1 MTETKKENEREI
13 VLAILIEVLEKNQ
26 FSHIVIRQA
35 LDKYS
40 YLSQKERSFI
50 ARLSRGCVER
60 KIELDAI
67 IDKAILK
74 YLCTANITCIYQFKT
89 IVCIRCFRYRNTFFL
104 QRRNYFFYAISSC
117 VTMHIHWMALFRF
130 RI

>member
-40 YLSQKERSFI
+40 YLPQRI
-50 ARLSRGCVER
+50 VLLSRVFHE
-60 KIELDAI
+60 A
-67 IDKAILK
+67 
-74 YLCTANITCIYQFKT
+74 
-89 IVCIRCFRYRNTFFL
+89 V
-104 QRRNYFFYAISSC
+104 
-117 VTMHIHWMALFRF
+117 
-130 RI
+130 

>member
-40 YLSQKERSFI
+40 YLPQKDRSFI

-67 IDKAILK
+67 IDKAASVKASKQKPVIRNILRM
-74 YLCTANITCIYQFKT
+74 AAYQ
-89 IVCIRCFRYRNTFFL
+89 L
-104 QRRNYFFYAISSC
+104 
-117 VTMHIHWMALFRF
+117 
-130 RI
+130 

>member
-1 MTETKKENEREI
+1 M
-13 VLAILIEVLEKNQ
+13 LAILIEVLEKNQ

-40 YLSQKERSFI
+40 YLPQRIVLFI

-67 IDKAILK
+67 IDKAASVKASKQKASYSKHFKNGCLS
-74 YLCTANITCIYQFKT
+74 AEIYG
-89 IVCIRCFRYRNTFFL
+89 CSGACSL
-104 QRRNYFFYAISSC
+104 Q
-117 VTMHIHWMALFRF
+117 
-130 RI
+130 

>member
-40 YLSQKERSFI
+40 YLPQKGS
-50 ARLSRGCVER
+50 
-60 KIELDAI
+60 
-67 IDKAILK
+67 
-74 YLCTANITCIYQFKT
+74 
-89 IVCIRCFRYRNTFFL
+89 
-104 QRRNYFFYAISSC
+104 FFYRASFTRLC
-117 VTMHIHWMALFRF
+117 RAKN
-130 RI
+130 

>member
-40 YLSQKERSFI
+40 YLPQKDRSFI

-67 IDKAILK
+67 IDKAASVKASKQKPVIRNILRMAGK
-74 YLCTANITCIYQFKT
+74 EFEKAFFFKNGCLSAEIYE
-89 IVCIRCFRYRNTFFL
+89 CSRACSL
-104 QRRNYFFYAISSC
+104 Q
-117 VTMHIHWMALFRF
+117 
-130 RI
+130 

>member
-40 YLSQKERSFI
+40 YLPQKDRSFI

-67 IDKAILK
+67 IDKAKASYSKHFKNGCLS
-74 YLCTANITCIYQFKT
+74 AEIYG
-89 IVCIRCFRYRNTFFL
+89 CSGACSL
-104 QRRNYFFYAISSC
+104 Q
-117 VTMHIHWMALFRF
+117 
-130 RI
+130 